1 MSIPL
6 SRPYAAR
13 DGAPVL
19 TRVDEDV
26 FTRRYFGACLACTFC
41 GDACCDHGVD
51 VDAATAARMLA
62 QADAIEARVGV
73 PRAAWFTGPLVADPE
88 LPGGAATRTRV
99 AADGRGC
106 VFRSRD
112 GGRGCQLH
120 AYALETGQDYH
131 LLKPMVST
139 LFPLTFTDGLLCLSA
154 ELADGTLVCGGSG
167 PTAYEAV
174 RDELAYYFGDE
185 LVAELD
191 ALSASIPLSSGQ
203 RAVRLPT

>member
-1 MSIPL
+1 MPLPL

-13 DGAPVL
+13 DTGAPVL
-19 TRVDEDV
+19 THVDEDV

-62 QADAIEARVGV
+62 QAEAIEARVGV
-73 PRAAWFTGPLVADPE
+73 PRDEWFTGPLVADPD
-88 LPGGAATRTRV
+88 LPGGAGTRTRV

-106 VFRSRD
+106 VFRSRT
-112 GGRGCQLH
+112 GRGCQLH

-139 LFPLTFTDGLLCLSA
+139 LFPLTFAEGLLCVSG
-154 ELADGTLVCGGSG
+154 ELADGTLVCGDSG
-167 PTAYEAV
+167 PTAYAAV
-174 RDELAYYFGDE
+174 RAELAHYFGDA

-191 ALSASIPLSSGQ
+191 EFALEVKSGHAE
-203 RAVRLPT
+203 RRG